1 MEANVQS
8 SGRAMQ
14 VRSYELFVSLM
25 PNFVANEVR
34 QSVDAIKSVSP
45 TNQIPHLWG
54 KKVWHQNESATYMR
68 HMSKKV

>member
-25 PNFVANEVR
+25 PNNFVANEVR
-34 QSVDAIKSVSP
+34 QSVAAIKSVLP
-45 TNQIPHLWG
+45 TNQIPHLWK
-54 KKVWHQNESATYMR
+54 KKVWH
-68 HMSKKV
+68 